1 VERRK
6 AVKKFGIS
14 IASIIAAPAIL
25 DFATSCQV
33 RQKNGDK
40 IANSRLFLDTKQDQ
54 MVAEISEL
62 IIPATDTPGAKEA
75 QVNEF
80 IDVMLQ
86 DCYYKEDQQSFIEGL
101 ERLEKESLKN
111 YQKPFLKASTK
122 QKSYLLKKEASSG
135 DNSNRPTR
143 FFQIVKE
150 LTLLGYFTSEVGATQ
165 ALKYVP
171 VPGKFKG
178 CIALKEGQK
187 AWAI

>member
-25 DFATSCQV
+25 EFATSCQI
-33 RQKNGDK
+33 RQKDGEE
-40 IANSRLFLDTKQDQ
+40 IVNSKLFLNSKQDQ
-54 MVAEISEL
+54 MVAEISEI

-86 DCYYKEDQQSFIEGL
+86 DCYYEEDQQNFIEGL
-101 ERLEKESLKN
+101 ERLQKESLKK
-111 YQKPFLKASTK
+111 YQKPFLKASK
-122 QKSYLLKKEASSG
+122 RQKCNLLKEEANSG
-135 DNSNRPTR
+135 GNSNRPTR

-165 ALKYVP
+165 ALEYVP
-171 VPGKFKG
+171 VPGKFEG
-178 CIALKEGQK
+178 CITLKEGQK